1 MRKIFIMSLI
11 IFSLVTCGKPNNID
25 RVAIK
30 YIEYL
35 NEDIEHNGMYNILI
49 TEIENKEK
57 TIYRLSGSNNNLER
71 ENLPYKY
78 FKNKEKYVFI
88 FNSNKFA
95 SGVLEKKLEKEGLL
109 EEYQLYFSLDNYPEW
124 IFILCDN
131 GKNLLFKDSWYRSL
145 DEIEEINNFKCN

>member
-1 MRKIFIMSLI
+1 MSLI
-11 IFSLVTCGKPNNID
+11 LFSLVSCGKPNNID

-35 NEDIEHNGMYNILI
+35 NEDIERNGKYNILI

-57 TIYRLSGSNNNLER
+57 TIYRLSASNNNLER

-109 EEYQLYFSLDNYPEW
+109 EEHQLYFSLDNYPEW

-131 GKNLLFKDSWYRSL
+131 RKHLLVKDSWYRPL
-145 DEIEEINNFKCN
+145 EEIEEIKSFQCN